1 MRRTKLQVST
11 ALLSACVAIVLL
23 FTSAGPAVAVDAAY
37 ERVLSSGDRSA
48 KDHERDLR
56 DKPADVL
63 SFAGFKAG
71 MRIADLFGGGGYYS
85 EILAGIV
92 GPKGH
97 VMLVNNPP
105 YANYAAE
112 DLAVRF
118 KDGRLPAVERVV
130 VPSEDLR
137 LGQATLDGALM
148 VMSYH
153 DLYYEDKDH
162 FPHIDAGQFLEQVH
176 AALKPHARL
185 LIVDHSA
192 LAGSGN
198 APAQTLHRIEEA
210 FAIKDLESHGF
221 RLVRKYEGLRNA
233 ADDRSKVVFDPAIRG
248 KTDRFVHI
256 YEKR

>member
-1 MRRTKLQVST
+1 MRRNTFRIST
-11 ALLSACVAIVLL
+11 AWLALCAIVVV
-23 FTSAGPAVAVDAAY
+23 FSATAPAALAVDAVYQRA
-37 ERVLSSGDRSA
+37 LSAPDRSA
-48 KDHERDLR
+48 KDRERDQR

-92 GPKGH
+92 GPSGH
-97 VMLVNNPP
+97 VLLVNNPP

-112 DLAVRF
+112 DLALRF
-118 KDGRLPAVERVV
+118 KDGRLPAVERLV
-130 VPSEDLR
+130 VPADDLK

-153 DLYYEDKDH
+153 DLYYEDKAQ
-162 FPHIDAGQFLEQVH
+162 FPHIDAGQFLDQVQ
-176 AALKPHARL
+176 AALKPHGRL

-192 LAGSGN
+192 VAGSGS
-198 APAQTLHRIEEA
+198 APAQTLHRIDEA
-210 FAIKDLESHGF
+210 FAIKDLEAHGF